1 MTFEFLVACRLL
13 PTTDIEQL
21 LTELLD
27 RVLENNGVELPEG
40 IIAEMVQ
47 LRHER
52 PGGEVADDNGQMNR
66 HMLIGFS
73 LELPE
78 DTKSIQSVIEE
89 FAEALPDTGPIFHAV
104 KFEDPLLKDEL
115 AERATEIFTIEMKLR
130 RVLSLIYL
138 HAYQDDNDPFDLLQD
153 ETVQILQ
160 RERPRPEQME
170 AAIENQFFH
179 LLFSQY
185 INLNTRADP
194 LLPSIL
200 DFIRNSEQY
209 DVLRA
214 KILRNPIEHEKDA
227 EFLTSLKS
235 LMDPIESMRN
245 CVAHNRRPSRSV
257 IDNYPNAR
265 RELEERLNEYLTQWE
280 VQHDN

>member
-1 MTFEFLVACRLL
+1 MTFEFLVACHLL
-13 PTTDIEQL
+13 PATDTKQM
-21 LTELLD
+21 LTELLA
-27 RVLENNGVELPEG
+27 RVLETNGVDLPEG
-40 IIAEMVQ
+40 VIAEMVQ

-52 PGGEVADDNGQMNR
+52 PGGEVVDDNGQMNR

-78 DTKSIQSVIEE
+78 DTESIQSVIEE
-89 FAEALPDTGPIFHAV
+89 FAKALPDTTPVFHAV
-104 KFEDPLLKDEL
+104 KFEDPLLKDQL

-130 RVLSLIYL
+130 RVLSFIYL
-138 HAYQDDNDPFDLLQD
+138 HAYQGDNDPYDLLQD
-153 ETVQILQ
+153 ETVQIPQ
-160 RERPRPEQME
+160 RERPSIEQME
-170 AAIENQFFH
+170 AASENEFFY

-185 INLNTRADP
+185 VNFNKRADLP
-194 LLPSIL
+194 LPSIL

-209 DVLRA
+209 DALRV

-245 CVAHNRRPSRSV
+245 CVAHNRRPTRSL

-265 RELEERLNEYLTQWE
+265 RELEERLNGYLAQWE
-280 VQHDN
+280 VQRNC

>member
-13 PTTDIEQL
+13 PATDTKQM
-21 LTELLD
+21 LTELLA
-27 RVLENNGVELPEG
+27 RVLENNGVDLPEG
-40 IIAEMVQ
+40 VIAEMVQ

-52 PGGEVADDNGQMNR
+52 PGSEGADDDGQMNR

-78 DTKSIQSVIEE
+78 DIESIQSVIEE
-89 FAEALPDTGPIFHAV
+89 FAEALPDTGPVFHAV
-104 KFEDPLLKDEL
+104 KFEDPLLKDQL

-153 ETVQILQ
+153 ETVQIPQ
-160 RERPRPEQME
+160 KERPRPEQME
-170 AAIENQFFH
+170 AASENQFFH

-185 INLNTRADP
+185 INLNTRAGP
-194 LLPSIL
+194 QLLSIL

-209 DVLRA
+209 DALRVE
-214 KILRNPIEHEKDA
+214 ILRNPIEHKKDA
-227 EFLTSLKS
+227 EFLTSLKN
-235 LMDPIESMRN
+235 LMDPIEGMRN
-245 CVAHNRRPSRSV
+245 CVAHNRRPTRSL

-280 VQHDN
+280 VQRDN